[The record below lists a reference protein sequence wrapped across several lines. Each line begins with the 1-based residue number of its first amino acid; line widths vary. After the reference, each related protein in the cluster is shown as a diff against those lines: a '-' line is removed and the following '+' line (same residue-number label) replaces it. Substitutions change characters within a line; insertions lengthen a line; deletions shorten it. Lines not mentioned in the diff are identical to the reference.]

1 MKRKGFT
8 IIELMLVIGI
18 IAILIGIVSTAAS
31 ESLRVAR
38 TRRAQ
43 AAITVVQTGL
53 AAYHA
58 AKDEWPI
65 DLKSKTANHKAY
77 DTGSFDSNI
86 YDLSATE
93 VRQCVYALA
102 AQAKNGNP
110 IIDVTGLWV
119 SRHDGN
125 STREKVPGMDF
136 MSAIRGTR
144 ESSRKMKLD
153 EMYFGYPRK
162 SDGGFERFGMGY
174 SMAADTISVGY
185 LTDYPVGCRR

>member
-1 MKRKGFT
+1 MKRQGFT

-38 TRRAQ
+38 TRRAS
-43 AAITVVQTGL
+43 AAISVVQTGL

-58 AKDEWPI
+58 AKDEWPV
-65 DLKSKTANHKAY
+65 DLKGKTGNHKTTLY
-77 DTGSFDSNI
+77 GFDANV
-86 YDLSATE
+86 YDLTSDE
-93 VRQCVYALA
+93 VRQCVKALA
-102 AQAKNGNP
+102 VQAKNGNP
-110 IIDVTGLWV
+110 VVDVTGLWV

-125 STREKVPGMDF
+125 SMSEKVYGLDF

-144 ESSRKMKLD
+144 KSSRKMKLD
-153 EMYFGYPRK
+153 EMYFGYPRT

-174 SMAADTISVGY
+174 SMAADAITVGHLY
-185 LTDYPVGCRR
+185 DYPVGSRE